1 MNRIFRRNGNLSSHN
16 SLCSLENR
24 KFRLLLIGTS
34 HSQILPRLDK
44 NLYIY
49 IYKQELGDL
58 FGFKKL
64 EGKKYF
70 EPCFQ
75 LLKMIDLEI
84 LKNPNKYIFV
94 KKKEKHYE
102 QSRVLLFADV
112 ENLGLVPISEAKSG
126 KESTLN
132 Q

>member
-1 MNRIFRRNGNLSSHN
+1 M
-16 SLCSLENR
+16 
-24 KFRLLLIGTS
+24 
-34 HSQILPRLDK
+34 
-44 NLYIY
+44 
-49 IYKQELGDL
+49 GDL

-84 LKNPNKYIFV
+84 LKNPNKYFFV
-94 KKKEKHYE
+94 KKKEKQYE

-112 ENLGLVPISEAKSG
+112 ENLGLVPISDAKSG